1 MRLALLKSVYIS
13 SQLTLCLLCVE
24 GKRRESTTEKIVE
37 YNDCDGGGKNVR
49 NVTPA

>member
-24 GKRRESTTEKIVE
+24 APRESTTEKIVE